1 MIRIL
6 HISTIFFL
14 LSTLSSDSFEGLTLI
29 TSIGGGTDELK
40 YSHLIDNDQNIINSW
55 THDTPVSSTAY
66 LMPDSILYVPCK
78 INQGGP
84 QTPAGR
90 FKKVDWDGNII
101 WDYTLP
107 QDICVP
113 HHDIAVLPNG
123 NILSICSETKT
134 QQEAEAFG
142 ILNIN
147 GSMTLDMIVE
157 IRPEDNNQASIV
169 WEWHFWD
176 HLIQD
181 INPSLDNYGSLSDNP
196 QLLDI
201 NCPGSL
207 NGGNQGISDWNHCN
221 SVSYNSILDQIVI
234 SSRHMDEFF
243 VIDHSTTS
251 IEAAGHSGGDSG
263 KGGDFLY
270 RWGNPQNYNRGN
282 NSDKILDAQHGVNWI
297 PAGYPGEGNLILFN
311 NGHSSN
317 PSASAGLEFI
327 PPLNEDGSY
336 ELNANLAYGP
346 EEEAWLYWP
355 GGGFY
360 TGVQGG
366 TFRLP
371 NGNTLL
377 TDADD
382 TKIREVTNDG
392 IIVWEYNYPG
402 NNNALIA
409 RANKYAIDY
418 FDQQNIAGDL
428 NYDEILNV
436 LDVIILVNM
445 AINEIEDDLNGDMN
459 EDEIINILDIVILAG
474 IILG

>member
-282 NSDKILDAQHGVNWI
+282 NSDKILDAQHGVDWI

-311 NGHSSN
+311 NNHSN
-317 PSASAGLEFI
+317 NNSAVLEII
-327 PPLNEDGSY
+327 PPINELGLYDI
-336 ELNANLAYGP
+336 NDTDPFGP
-346 EEEAWLYWP
+346 NMYYWIYQEN
-355 GGGFY
+355 FY
-360 TGVQGG
+360 SNTQSGA
-366 TFRLP
+366 FRLP
-371 NGNTLL
+371 NGNTII
-377 TDADD
+377 TSTAEESVF
-382 TKIREVTNDG
+382 EVD
-392 IIVWEYNYPG
+392 ELG
-402 NNNALIA
+402 NVQWIYSGDFRTA
-409 RANKYAIDY
+409 RAIKYPLDY
-418 FDQQNIAGDL
+418 LSGNVLQGDL
-428 NYDEILNV
+428 NNDNNLDILDAV
-436 LDVIILVNM
+436 LMINMILGSEYISN
-445 AINEIEDDLNGDMN
+445 ADLNN
-459 EDEIINILDIVILAG
+459 DEIIDILDIVLLIN
-474 IILG
+474 IILN

>member
-282 NSDKILDAQHGVNWI
+282 NSDKILDAQHGVDWI

-311 NGHSSN
+311 NNHSN
-317 PSASAGLEFI
+317 NNSAVLEII
-327 PPLNEDGSY
+327 PPINELGLYDI
-336 ELNANLAYGP
+336 NDTDPFGP
-346 EEEAWLYWP
+346 NMYYWIYQEN
-355 GGGFY
+355 FY
-360 TGVQGG
+360 SNTQSGA
-366 TFRLP
+366 FRLP
-371 NGNTLL
+371 NGNTII
-377 TDADD
+377 TSTAEESVF
-382 TKIREVTNDG
+382 EVD
-392 IIVWEYNYPG
+392 ELG
-402 NNNALIA
+402 NVQWIYSGDLRTA
-409 RANKYAIDY
+409 RAIKYPLDY
-418 FDQQNIAGDL
+418 LSGNVLQGDL
-428 NYDEILNV
+428 NNDNNLDILDAV
-436 LDVIILVNM
+436 LMINMILGSEYISN
-445 AINEIEDDLNGDMN
+445 ADLNN
-459 EDEIINILDIVILAG
+459 DEIIDILDIVLLIN
-474 IILG
+474 IILN

>member
-1 MIRIL
+1 MIRTL

-55 THDTPVSSTAY
+55 THDTPVSSIAY

-169 WEWHFWD
+169 WEWHFCD

-207 NGGNQGISDWNHCN
+207 NGGNQGINDWNHCN

-243 VIDHSTTS
+243 IIDHSTTS
-251 IEAAGHSGGDSG
+251 IEAAGHSGGNSG

-282 NSDKILDAQHGVNWI
+282 NSDKILDAQHGVDWI

-311 NGHSSN
+311 NNHSN
-317 PSASAGLEFI
+317 NNSAVLEII
-327 PPLNEDGSY
+327 PPINELGLYDI
-336 ELNANLAYGP
+336 NDTDPFGP
-346 EEEAWLYWP
+346 NMYYWIYQEN
-355 GGGFY
+355 FY
-360 TGVQGG
+360 SNTQSGA
-366 TFRLP
+366 FRLP
-371 NGNTLL
+371 NGNTII
-377 TDADD
+377 TSTAEESVFEVDD
-382 TKIREVTNDG
+382 L
-392 IIVWEYNYPG
+392 G
-402 NNNALIA
+402 NVQWIYSGDLRTA
-409 RANKYAIDY
+409 RAIKYPLDY
-418 FDQQNIAGDL
+418 LSGNVLQGDL
-428 NYDEILNV
+428 NNDNNLDIL
-436 LDVIILVNM
+436 DSVIMINMILGSEYISN
-445 AINEIEDDLNGDMN
+445 ADLNN
-459 EDEIINILDIVILAG
+459 DEIIDILDIVLLIN
-474 IILG
+474 IILN